1 MPASLSRGNL
11 LFVTIIM
18 GAVILLLLIPG
29 VASGQDNNEE
39 EPVPEIEPIP
49 DPEIE
54 IEITEEGNGFFQDMG
69 TFFWILAGLLLIIIL
84 LLVFLVGRSG
94 RSREK

>member
-18 GAVILLLLIPG
+18 VAVILLLLIPG

-39 EPVPEIEPIP
+39 EPI
-49 DPEIE
+49 PEIE